1 MPLKTPL
8 RFGLPKGSLEQSTF
22 ELLARA
28 GFKVQSSSRGY
39 KPYINDP
46 ELAQWT
52 DEAAR
57 ELDADKRN
65 ALYAKIFNKVND
77 ERYAMPLVEFPAI
90 LVTNKDIAIDSNH
103 MKPEGFLLNRV
114 SWQ

>member
-1 MPLKTPL
+1 VTQWDNGGGAPDIDNTAEFYFP
-8 RFGLPKGSLEQSTF
+8 PST
-22 ELLARA
+22 RN
-28 GFKVQSSSRGY
+28 
-39 KPYINDP
+39 YINDP

-52 DEAAR
+52 ADAAR
-57 ELDADKRN
+57 ELDPDKRN

-90 LVTNKDIAIDSNH
+90 LVTNKDLAIDSNH

-114 SWQ
+114 SWGK